1 MMRRIVS
8 VWLPDWPVTVWSRTA
23 GRSPPP
29 DGQPFALVERTA
41 HGLILSALNP
51 AARRLGLAMG
61 QGHADACAAV
71 PHLTS
76 TPAEPH
82 RDNTALKRL
91 ALWAER
97 FSPLVAMDATPPGLE
112 GLLIDVTGA
121 AHLFGGE
128 LALLTEIERRLASA
142 GVEAR
147 CAMADTSGAAWGL
160 ARFSGRSITLANE
173 GETRDALASLPIAA
187 LRLAPPA
194 IKLLARLGLKR
205 IGDLYALPRSGLA
218 RRFQGPDGLAVVQR
232 LDQAL
237 GDTAE
242 PLIPERPL
250 PRYRVWRVFAEPM
263 IEAEGAAFWLPDL
276 AEGLAGQLERDGM
289 GARHIRLTAFRV
301 DGRTTA
307 LEAILSHPSS
317 KPGHL
322 IRLLKETGFEK
333 LDLGFGA
340 DALMLSALTAEPMT
354 VRQVDMEDGA
364 DETAADALATL
375 VDRLRARL
383 GDTAVRRPVFHGS
396 WLPERSERWTPIR
409 NLSLDPGAPAP
420 TGPRP
425 ILVFHPPEP
434 VDAIAELPDAA
445 PARFTW
451 RRVAH
456 KIVKSAGP
464 ERLSAEWWTPA
475 ALRLGAV
482 DEPPR
487 TRDYYRVEDEA
498 GRRFW
503 LFREG
508 LYGREDVSI
517 HNAPKAQPKDPD
529 VPLPRAPTWWLQG
542 IFP

>member
-1 MMRRIVS
+1 MPT
-8 VWLPDWPVTVWSRTA
+8 LAPPSRTWSA
-23 GRSPPP
+23 RRPN
-29 DGQPFALVERTA
+29 RTA
-41 HGLILSALNP
+41 TRP
-51 AARRLGLAMG
+51 
-61 QGHADACAAV
+61 
-71 PHLTS
+71 PW
-76 TPAEPH
+76 
-82 RDNTALKRL
+82 KRL

-97 FSPLVAMDATPPGLE
+97 FSPLVALDAGQPGLE
-112 GLLIDVTGA
+112 GLTLDVTGA

-128 LALLTEIERRLASA
+128 AALLAEIEHRLAKA
-142 GVEAR
+142 GIEAR
-147 CAMADTSGAAWGL
+147 CALADTSGAAWGL
-160 ARFSGRSITLANE
+160 ARFSGRSITLAGE
-173 GETRDALASLPIAA
+173 GATRDALASLPIAA
-187 LRLAPPA
+187 LRLAQPA

-218 RRFQGPDGLAVVQR
+218 RRFQGPEGLTVVQR

-263 IEAEGAAFWLPDL
+263 IDTAGAAFWLPDL
-276 AEGLAGQLERDGM
+276 AEGLAGQLERDGV

-307 LEAILSHPSS
+307 IEAILSHPSA

-354 VRQVDMEDGA
+354 ARQSDVEDGA
-364 DETAADALATL
+364 DQAAADALATL

-383 GDTAVRRPVFHGS
+383 GDDAVRRPVFHGS
-396 WLPERSERWTPIR
+396 WLPERSERWTPLR
-409 NLSLDPGAPAP
+409 GLGLDPGVPAQ

-434 VDAIAELPDAA
+434 VEAIAELPDAA

-456 KIVKSAGP
+456 RIVKAAGP
-464 ERLSAEWWTPA
+464 ERLSPEWWSPGSLHLGPA
-475 ALRLGAV
+475 

-498 GRRFW
+498 GRRYW

-508 LYGREDVSI
+508 LYGREDVSMN
-517 HNAPKAQPKDPD
+517 NAEKAKPGDPD

-542 IFP
+542 VFP